1 MTDQHSPPTGPAR
14 LPAGS
19 PAATGRPIEL
29 PPFPA
34 VATSL
39 LALIRR
45 GETGLTEVAELV
57 ATDAAVSVDILRV
70 ANNAIYGTSRPVINL
85 HEAVVRLG
93 LERVAGLALAVCLRQ
108 FAGRAFTSLE
118 VHACWRH
125 SLACALTAEH
135 VASVIGDQARD
146 AYTFGLL
153 HDVGRLALLA
163 ARPGEY
169 VAVLRRMETCQH
181 HDQLLCE
188 RDGMGT
194 DHCEMGRVLLA
205 HLRLD
210 SAFQEV
216 AAYHHLPP
224 PDGTSPWVA
233 RIGLAC
239 QLADLFGFRAVH
251 LPRMPEEPCVTFER
265 IVEPLDP
272 ILRQRLIA
280 RQQPLAETVTALVDA
295 FSGLVA

>member
-1 MTDQHSPPTGPAR
+1 VTEQDSPEAGPAR
-14 LPAGS
+14 PTAAS
-19 PAATGRPIEL
+19 PTTPHRPIDL

-45 GETGLTEVAELV
+45 GEAGLSEVAELV

-70 ANNAIYGTSRPVINL
+70 ANNAVYGTARPVTNL

-108 FAGRAFTSLE
+108 FAGRAFKSLE
-118 VHACWRH
+118 VYACWRH
-125 SLACALTAEH
+125 SLACALTAEQ
-135 VASVIGDQARD
+135 VASAIGGQARD

-169 VAVLRRMETCQH
+169 VAVLRKMETCQH
-181 HDQLLCE
+181 RDQLVCE
-188 RDGMGT
+188 REAMGT

-205 HLRLD
+205 HLHLD
-210 SAFQEV
+210 AAFQEV
-216 AAYHHLPP
+216 AAYHHQTP

-233 RIGLAC
+233 RIGIAC

-251 LPRMPEEPCVTFER
+251 LPRLPEEPCATFER
-265 IVEPLDP
+265 IVEPLGP
-272 ILRQRLIA
+272 ILRQRLIE

-295 FSGLVA
+295 FSGLVL